1 MSTEIDVIRRL
12 RKSADSKIV
21 MLVLDGLGG
30 LPRRRGGGTELEEAR
45 TPNLDALASD
55 GVCGLHETSV
65 AGITA
70 GSGPGHLALFG
81 YDPFDHQ
88 VGRGVLGALGINFEL
103 TPRDVAARGNFCTL
117 DDQGHVADR
126 RAGRIATDRCRELC
140 EKLRRID
147 LPEAELHIEPI
158 KDHRF
163 LFVLRGGDLGSR
175 LSDTDPQET
184 GRAPL
189 PVRPLEPDAEPTAS
203 LVKHF
208 LDQAKQKLA
217 DEHPANM
224 VLLRG
229 FSKLPQW
236 ASFEERY
243 GLRGAALA
251 DYPMYRGVSRLLGMQ
266 VLGSQETLSR
276 KIAATRAAWKDF
288 DFFFLHYKQTDSAGE
303 DGDFDRKVREIE
315 QADAVVPELRELGAD
330 VLLITGDHSTPATLK
345 EHSWHPVP
353 VVLGSDT
360 CRPDGVT
367 VFGERACIA
376 GGLGARFPTTDLIPL
391 ALAHASRLNKFDG
404 ELDGVT

>member
-1 MSTEIDVIRRL
+1 MSAEIDVIRRL

-55 GVCGLHETSV
+55 GICGLHEPSV

-81 YDPFDHQ
+81 YDPFEHQ

-103 TPRDVAARGNFCTL
+103 TPRDVAARGNFCTV
-117 DDQGHVADR
+117 DDQGHVTDR
-126 RAGRIATDRCRELC
+126 RAGRIATDRCRGLC

-147 LPEAELHIEPI
+147 VPDAELHVEPI

-163 LFVLRGGDLGSR
+163 LFVLRADDLGSR
-175 LSDTDPQET
+175 VSDTDPQET
-184 GRAPL
+184 GRPPL
-189 PVRPLEPDAEPTAS
+189 PVRSLESDAQRTAS

-208 LDQAKQKLA
+208 LDQAKQRLA

-224 VLLRG
+224 VILRG

-236 ASFEERY
+236 ALFEERY

-251 DYPMYRGVSRLLGMQ
+251 DYPMYRGVSKLLGMK
-266 VLGSQETLSR
+266 VVDSQETLSQKVAR
-276 KIAATRAAWKDF
+276 TREIWADF
-288 DFFFLHYKQTDSAGE
+288 DFFFLHHKQTDSAGE

-315 QADAVVPELRELGAD
+315 KVDAVVPALREIGAD

-353 VVLGSDT
+353 IVLCSDT

-367 VFGERACIA
+367 EFGERPCIA
-376 GGLGARFPTTDLIPL
+376 GGLGPRIPTTDLIPL
-391 ALAHASRLNKFDG
+391 ALAHASRLTKFDG
-404 ELDGVT
+404 ELDGVV